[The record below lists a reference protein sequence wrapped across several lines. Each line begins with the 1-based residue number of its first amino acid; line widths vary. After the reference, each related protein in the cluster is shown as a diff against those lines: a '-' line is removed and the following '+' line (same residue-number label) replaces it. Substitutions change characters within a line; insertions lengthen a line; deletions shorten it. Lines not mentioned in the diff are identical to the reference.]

1 MIDKATGNMQSR
13 SEKRIEVRPF
23 RSWHIASYDGLKV
36 TGASRTEAIAHLLL
50 SLREKVEVIEIRL
63 KSIPKRGSVNK
74 RGARG

>member
-1 MIDKATGNMQSR
+1 MSTIDNRHGEI
-13 SEKRIEVRPF
+13 EKGIEVRPF
-23 RSWHIASYDGLKV
+23 RSWHIASYNGMKAAG
-36 TGASRTEAIAHLLL
+36 TSRTEAIAHLLL

>member
-63 KSIPKRGSVNK
+63 K
-74 RGARG
+74 